1 MTAAG
6 SSPRSA
12 PTVCPFVA
20 LAEDR
25 DRRADAPDERNRC
38 YAERAPR
45 RRDLAY
51 QAEYCYSSSFAA
63 CAIFLAWAARNAAEP
78 AYVTDAARAAW
89 ASGIA
94 TPEGGAPAEGAPA
107 SRFAWGAPDP
117 DDTPATLDGPTVE
130 GGFFGPADADDGPSG
145 GAGEQ
150 DWVSASAWAAAPWDP
165 LAEAEAEELEALAW
179 ATEEVAREADEVAVG
194 PVEAL
199 QGPKVPAA
207 LPLRRRQREQAP
219 ITSRG
224 SGEWLYSDP
233 IDRQPLAT
241 RRRRSSGIGA
251 PILLAVLGL
260 LVVSLLVFL
269 LPALLGGGTTTP
281 AALASPTPGASLRPA
296 ASRVPSRTLEP
307 RSSPSLPPEPE
318 LRVHTVRAGAR
329 NGTLSG
335 IAQRYGVDIRHL
347 QCLNVITNPNV
358 LQPGQKL
365 LIPPD
370 GFSCPSG
377 WRNMTPPPIP
387 EE

>member
-1 MTAAG
+1 VTAAG

-25 DRRADAPDERNRC
+25 DRRADTPDERNRC

-45 RRDLAY
+45 RRDLTY
-51 QAEYCYSSSFAA
+51 QAEYCYSASFAT
-63 CAIFLAWAARNAAEP
+63 CATFLAWAARNAAEP

-89 ASGIA
+89 ASGVA
-94 TPEGGAPAEGAPA
+94 APEQGMSSGEPAA
-107 SRFAWGAPDP
+107 SRFAWGAQGPDAEP
-117 DDTPATLDGPTVE
+117 ISENPTVE
-130 GGFFGPADADDGPSG
+130 GGFFGPADVDAARSSSST
-145 GAGEQ
+145 GEH
-150 DWVSASAWAAAPWDP
+150 DWVSASAWEAAPWDP
-165 LAEAEAEELEALAW
+165 LAEAEAAELEALAQ
-179 ATEEVAREADEVAVG
+179 AAEELAADEDIE
-194 PVEAL
+194 PTETVEVL

-241 RRRRSSGIGA
+241 RRRSSGVGA
-251 PILLAVLGL
+251 PILLVVLGL
-260 LVVSLLVFL
+260 LVVAIFVFL
-269 LPALLGGGTTTP
+269 VPALLGGGTPAP
-281 AALASPTPGASLRPA
+281 AALASPTPASSARPA
-296 ASRVPSRTLEP
+296 ASRAPSRTSEP
-307 RSSPSLPPEPE
+307 SSSPSLPPEPE
-318 LRVHTVRAGAR
+318 IRVHTVRPGSR

-335 IAQRYGVDIRHL
+335 IAERYGVELRHL

-387 EE
+387 ED